1 MPCKVSDV
9 NSRDELMY
17 IMEII
22 LHILFI
28 SAESISYWLGSF
40 FWWPRQHMFSNPY
53 ASQQICYFLSL

>member
-40 FWWPRQHMFSNPY
+40 F
-53 ASQQICYFLSL
+53 